1 MCIRDRGWS
10 AGAGGAKRRAPRT
23 ARRDEGAGARR
34 REEQDQRLVPAPHGG
49 GGSGSSVASYE
60 NYAKEKNLEMRE
72 FKKSQSLAS
81 TALM

>member
-1 MCIRDRGWS
+1 
-10 AGAGGAKRRAPRT
+10 
-23 ARRDEGAGARR
+23 
-34 REEQDQRLVPAPHGG
+34 
-49 GGSGSSVASYE
+49 VASYE